1 MIFEVQQRQDEGN
14 LLPLSCQW
22 TEEAG
27 RDWLSG
33 RATLENVL
41 GNQQKSKSVV
51 IPPIRVHIG

>member
-27 RDWLSG
+27 RDWLSR